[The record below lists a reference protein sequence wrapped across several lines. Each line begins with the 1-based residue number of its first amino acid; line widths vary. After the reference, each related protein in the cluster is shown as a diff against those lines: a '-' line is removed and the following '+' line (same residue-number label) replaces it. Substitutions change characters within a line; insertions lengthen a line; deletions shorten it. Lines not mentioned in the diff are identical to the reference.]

1 MNENLYSLF
10 ESRFPADRA
19 KPLLVL
25 EDGREISYGEADRT
39 CARYAAFLASLGLAP
54 GDRVAVQVEKSPGAL
69 FLYLACLRAGLV
81 YLPLNSAYQEGE
93 VGYFLEN
100 AEPGAVVAQ
109 PRSLP
114 WLEPLAARL
123 GIRHV
128 LSMDEQGE
136 GTFAQAARGAAESF
150 ATVGR
155 RADDL
160 AAILYTSGTTGRSK
174 GAMIT
179 HRNLASNARVLHAYW
194 GFRPDDVLVHMLP
207 LFHVHGLFVACHCVL
222 MNGTAMRFHA
232 RFDARRALEDFGPS
246 TVFMGVP
253 TFYTRLLAEPGL
265 DRRACGRMRLFISGS
280 APLLAE
286 THAEFEKRTGH
297 RILERYGMTETG
309 MLTSNPL
316 EGERRPG
323 TVGFPLPGTSV
334 RVVDDGGRPCAAGEI
349 GHIQVKGDNVLPG
362 YWRMPEKNKEEFTP
376 DGYFRT
382 GDVGSFSP
390 DGYLAIVGRS
400 KDLIITGGYNVYPK
414 EVELAIDEL
423 PAVAESA
430 VIGVPHPDFGE
441 AVTAVVVPRA
451 GATPPTE
458 AEVIAWLKSRL
469 ANFKVPKRVFL
480 VPELP
485 RNTMGKVQKN
495 VLRDRYA
502 APGG

>member
-10 ESRFPADRA
+10 ESRFPADRTR
-19 KPLLVL
+19 PLLIL
-25 EDGREISYGEADRT
+25 EDGREISYGEAEAA
-39 CARYAAFLASLGLAP
+39 CARYASFLAGLGLAP
-54 GDRVAVQVEKSPGAL
+54 GERVAVQVEKSPEAL
-69 FLYLACLRAGLV
+69 LLYLACLRAGLV
-81 YLPLNSAYQEGE
+81 YLPLNSAYQQGE

-109 PRSLP
+109 PRSMP
-114 WLEPLAARL
+114 WLGPLAAAR

-128 LSMDEQGE
+128 FSLDEHGK
-136 GTFAQAARGAAESF
+136 GTFADAAAGASARF
-150 ATVGR
+150 ATVER
-155 RADDL
+155 SLDDL

-179 HRNLASNARVLHAYW
+179 HRNLASNATVLHGYW
-194 GFRPDDVLVHMLP
+194 GFGPDDVLVHMLP

-232 RFDARRALEDFGPS
+232 KFDARRALGDFARS
-246 TVFMGVP
+246 SVFMGVP
-253 TFYTRLLAEPGL
+253 TFYTRLIAEAGL
-265 DRRACGRMRLFISGS
+265 TRAACARMRLFVSGS

-316 EGERRPG
+316 AGERRPG
-323 TVGFPLPGTSV
+323 TVGLPLPGTSV
-334 RVVDDGGRPCAAGEI
+334 RVVDDGGKACAAGEI
-349 GHIQVKGDNVLPG
+349 GHVQVKGDNVLPG
-362 YWRMPEKNKEEFTP
+362 YWRMPEKNKEEFTA
-376 DGYFRT
+376 DGFFRT
-382 GDVGSFSP
+382 GDVGAFSP
-390 DGYLAIVGRS
+390 DGYLSIVGRS

-430 VIGVPHPDFGE
+430 VVGVPHPDFGE
-441 AVTAVVVPRA
+441 AVTAVLVPRPGVPA
-451 GATPPTE
+451 PTE

-480 VPELP
+480 VEELP

-495 VLRDRYA
+495 VLRERYS
-502 APGG
+502 GS